1 MAGKMMAG
9 KMMAGKMMVGRAF
22 LRLLTVCLL
31 APAFLAAHGVLAA
44 PAKNAAKDAAK
55 PAPAYNEVTI
65 YEARSIITME
75 PGYPEARFIAASD
88 GIILGLAQTEDE
100 LEAWTRGRKTTLDRR
115 FKDAVLMPGFIEPHI
130 HPMQTIMMLAIPF
143 ISPEAWDL
151 PGKTYPAVRGE
162 AAYEARLREVLS
174 ASKDEL
180 FITWGHHQ
188 LFHGDMDR
196 STLDRIAPDRA
207 VVIWQR
213 SFHEIVA
220 NTKAL
225 QLLGIGTA
233 DDFAKEFA
241 KPGIDPT
248 HADFA
253 SGIIHETALFNGI
266 EKLRPYLFS
275 PAKIAAG
282 LADMR
287 QMMLENGITT
297 SADLAFGGFGGI
309 EVEAPLFKSLY
320 DAPTTP
326 SRILA
331 IPVAPLIGEDPN
343 AWLAEVKAQ
352 YDSDKFFFSNRV
364 KLFADGAFFAQY
376 MQMNPPGYSDGH
388 EGKWLTEPEVLLGQ
402 AARFW
407 DAGWHLHT
415 HVNGDKGLDAVLDIA
430 EGLSPRR
437 GQDFVLEHLGYSTEA
452 QNRRIGAAGL
462 YVSAQPNYIR
472 VLGDAYAKTGLG
484 PDRAAQMNRLGSLE
498 RKGVPLGLH
507 SDFNMAPIDPLYLA
521 WVASNRITLDGNV
534 KAPAER
540 LSLDKA
546 LRAITIEA
554 AQIIGMDDQVGSLAA
569 GKKADFVVLD
579 RDPRAH
585 GAAKLRETEIR
596 GVVFEGAWFA
606 AE

>member
-1 MAGKMMAG
+1 
-9 KMMAGKMMVGRAF
+9 MVKAVQS
-22 LRLLTVCLL
+22 LLI
-31 APAFLAAHGVLAA
+31 AAAMLVTGAA
-44 PAKNAAKDAAK
+44 QAKDA
-55 PAPAYNEVTI
+55 PAASPYQDVTV
-65 YEARSIITME
+65 YEAKTIITME
-75 PGYPEARFIAASD
+75 PGYPKAKYVATSD
-88 GIILGLAQTEDE
+88 GIVLAVAQSLED
-100 LEAWTRGRKTTLDRR
+100 LQAWTEGRNVTVDRR
-115 FKDAVLMPGFIEPHI
+115 FADRTLMPGFIEPHI
-130 HPMQTIMMLAIPF
+130 HPMQTVMMLAIPF

-151 PGKTYPAVRGE
+151 PGKSYPAVNGE
-162 AAYEARLREVLS
+162 EAYEARLKTVL
-174 ASKDEL
+174 ASSDEKL
-180 FITWGHHQ
+180 FITWGHHR

-196 STLDRIAPDRA
+196 TKLDAIAPDRA

-213 SFHEIVA
+213 SFHEIIA

-225 QLLGIGTA
+225 ELLEIGTEKQ
-233 DDFAKEFA
+233 FAAAFDH
-241 KPGIDPT
+241 PGIDPT

-253 SGIIHETALFNGI
+253 TGIIHETALFGGI

-275 PAKIAAG
+275 PAKIQRG
-282 LADMR
+282 LIEMR

-309 EVEAPLFKSLY
+309 DQEASLFKSLY
-320 DAPTTP
+320 DQPTTP

-331 IPVAPLIGEDPN
+331 IPTAPVITGDPDE
-343 AWLAEVKAQ
+343 WLTETKAK
-352 YDSDKFFFSNRV
+352 YDSEKFFFSNRV

-388 EGKWLTEPEVLLGQ
+388 EGKWITEPEVLVKQ
-402 AARFW
+402 AEKFW
-407 DAGWHLHT
+407 NAGWHLHT
-415 HVNGDKGLDAVLDIA
+415 HVNGDKGLDVVLGMA
-430 EGLSPRR
+430 EQLQSRA

-452 QNRRIGAAGL
+452 QNRRIGQMGL

-472 VLGDAYAKTGLG
+472 VLGEAYAKTGLG

-534 KAPAER
+534 KAPEER

-554 AQIIGMDDQVGSLAA
+554 AQIIGMDDQVGSIAA

-579 RDPRAH
+579 RDPRES
-585 GAAKLRETEIR
+585 GAKGLRAVQVE
-596 GVVFEGAWFA
+596 GVVFEGRWFA
-606 AE
+606 ADGGD